1 MNVRVTI
8 NPMERVP
15 GLPDIQAAQRV
26 LAQAPQ
32 ETYPVVHHWADG
44 VYGREV
50 IIQADQIVVGKLHR
64 KKNLNILLAGTVIVA
79 SPGQK
84 AVEITGPHVFVA
96 NPGAKRIVRTVT
108 EVRWLVVHGTEE
120 TDLAAIEAQVI
131 EPEGLLLSGGGK

>member
-1 MNVRVTI
+1 MNVTVTI
-8 NPMERVP
+8 GAMERVP
-15 GLPDIQAAQRV
+15 GLLDIQAAQV
-26 LAQAPQ
+26 MVAQAQQ
-32 ETYPVVHHWADG
+32 EVYPVVHHWADA

-50 IIQADQIVVGKLHR
+50 IIPADQIVVGKLHAKR
-64 KKNLNILLAGTVIVA
+64 NLNVLLAGTVIVA

-84 AVEITGPHVFVA
+84 AETITGPHVFVA

-120 TDLAAIEAQVI
+120 TDLAAIEAEVI